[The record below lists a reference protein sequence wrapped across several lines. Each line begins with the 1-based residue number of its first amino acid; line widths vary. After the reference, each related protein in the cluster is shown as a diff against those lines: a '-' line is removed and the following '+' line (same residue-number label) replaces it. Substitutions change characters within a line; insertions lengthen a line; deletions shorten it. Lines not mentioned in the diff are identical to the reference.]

1 MSDDEDKS
9 NTSHEEDED
18 DNEDEEENQ
27 SSEGD
32 KSDEDE
38 DKSGSGSENGDEDD
52 NEDEED
58 EDQSGSGSEK
68 DDEDE
73 NDDSEKQSGE
83 DSDSDSTK
91 KNKKDNKKG
100 AKKEADIIP
109 KELQQKE
116 DLNLNELQ
124 KIITEV
130 GSLQLEVDSL
140 ISTFSYETQ
149 QKIGYNPQ
157 KAILQNHQQGAYMQ
171 LGNTS
176 TSAQNQMYM
185 NNRNLNIQKPVSPH
199 YSPYNSYGNYRF
211 QKEQNQ
217 KENSQQQQMFQAQ
230 QTYPQSQ
237 QLNKINL
244 GAASQMDQRQNQQDQ
259 LIQTQQSPIPRRGSI
274 EEIAEMQALL
284 AKQQNKQIEQMQQN
298 QQSKNQLP
306 QQQSDQ
312 KSSYP
317 NKYSDTGR
325 SYQHHPEYNHEDN
338 FGAKQSKQSDRFRLN
353 KESQSIIDNYY
364 QNLYRKQVPH
374 NRNYSNIEDLYK
386 SKPKH
391 IYDEDD
397 LKKRSISPSASSK
410 DQKFMRNTV
419 SQQNLA
425 QGYQHNDQKIDQ
437 AIKVLLG
444 KK

>member
-9 NTSHEEDED
+9 NTSHEEEED
-18 DNEDEEENQ
+18 DDDEEEENQ

-38 DKSGSGSENGDEDD
+38 DEDKSGSGSEKSDEDD

-68 DDEDE
+68 DDED
-73 NDDSEKQSGE
+73 DGDSEKQSGE
-83 DSDSDSTK
+83 DSDSDSSKKKKKNTK
-91 KNKKDNKKG
+91 KDT
-100 AKKEADIIP
+100 KKEADIIP

-116 DLNLNELQ
+116 ELNLSELQ

-149 QKIGYNPQ
+149 QKIGYNPH
-157 KAILQNHQQGAYMQ
+157 KAILQNNQQGAFMQ

-176 TSAQNQMYM
+176 QSIQNQIYM
-185 NNRNLNIQKPVSPH
+185 NNRNLNLQKSVSPP
-199 YSPYNSYGNYRF
+199 YSPYNTYGNYRF
-211 QKEQNQ
+211 QKEQIQ
-217 KENSQQQQMFQAQ
+217 KENNQQQQVFQAQ
-230 QTYPQSQ
+230 QTYPKSQ

-244 GAASQMDQRQNQQDQ
+244 GAASQVDQKQIQQDQ
-259 LIQTQQSPIPRRGSI
+259 LIQTQQSPIPRKGSI
-274 EEIAEMQALL
+274 EEIAEMQAIL
-284 AKQQNKQIEQMQQN
+284 ARQQNKQIEQMQQN

-325 SYQHHPEYNHEDN
+325 SYQQHQEYKLEDN
-338 FGAKQSKQSDRFRLN
+338 FGAKQSDRFRLN

-391 IYDEDD
+391 MYDEDD
-397 LKKRSISPSASSK
+397 LKKRSISPSTSSK

>member
-9 NTSHEEDED
+9 NTSHEEEDDDDD
-18 DNEDEEENQ
+18 DNEDDENQ

-38 DKSGSGSENGDEDD
+38 DKSGSESEKSNEDD

-73 NDDSEKQSGE
+73 DDDSEKQSGE
-83 DSDSDSTK
+83 DSDSDS
-91 KNKKDNKKG
+91 NKKKKKVAKKG

-109 KELQQKE
+109 KDVQQKE
-116 DLNLNELQ
+116 DLSLSELQ

-149 QKIGYNPQ
+149 QKISFNPQ
-157 KAILQNHQQGAYMQ
+157 KAILQKNQQGAYMQ

-176 TSAQNQMYM
+176 QSIQNQMQM
-185 NNRNLNIQKPVSPH
+185 NNRNLNLQKPVSPH
-199 YSPYNSYGNYRF
+199 QSSYNTYGNYRF
-211 QKEQNQ
+211 QKEQTQ
-217 KENSQQQQMFQAQ
+217 KENNQQQQIFQTQ
-230 QTYPQSQ
+230 QTYPKSQ
-237 QLNKINL
+237 QLNYSNL
-244 GAASQMDQRQNQQDQ
+244 GASSQVIQKQNQQDQ
-259 LIQTQQSPIPRRGSI
+259 LMQTQQSAIPRRGSI
-274 EEIAEMQALL
+274 EEITEMQALL
-284 AKQQNKQIEQMQQN
+284 AKQQNKQIEYMQQH
-298 QQSKNQLP
+298 QQSKNELP

-317 NKYSDTGR
+317 NKYSETGR
-325 SYQHHPEYNHEDN
+325 SYQKHQEYKHEDN
-338 FGAKQSKQSDRFRLN
+338 FGAKQSDRFRLN
-353 KESQSIIDNYY
+353 KESQGIIDNYY

-391 IYDEDD
+391 IFDEDD
-397 LKKRSISPSASSK
+397 LKKRSISPSTSSK

-419 SQQNLA
+419 SQQNLTY
-425 QGYQHNDQKIDQ
+425 GYQHNDQKIDQ